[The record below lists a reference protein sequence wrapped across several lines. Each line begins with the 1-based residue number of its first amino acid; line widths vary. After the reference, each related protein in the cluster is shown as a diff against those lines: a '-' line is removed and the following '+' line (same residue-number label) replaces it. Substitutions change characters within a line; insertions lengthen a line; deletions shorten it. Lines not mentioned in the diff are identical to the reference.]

1 MSCPS
6 WKTIV
11 IAHLQNV
18 RAALRFS
25 AKIWKQPGS
34 KLHVIVASN
43 LLCEYTGCPRLSHI
57 YYRGWI
63 RKQFCTSRCFQ
74 TDHRPRCYFRLKVF
88 RKVGLF
94 VSPRQL
100 PSLSVFYISKP
111 HSVCLGTTYEVHHS
125 CCSSLQFSAA
135 SDRAESDAFLRAVMC
150 SKRPCLIWIPSNE
163 PSHVAGFLA
172 NYGCG
177 TRWWQAVVLSPPF
190 ALHKKITSA
199 HIHAHQYI
207 NCWISVSDRVMA
219 RQAS

>member
-100 PSLSVFYISKP
+100 PSLSVFYISKRLPRNNLRGASLLLFKSAVFCSIWQSRKRCFSACSHVQQKTMP
-111 HSVCLGTTYEVHHS
+111 HLD
-125 CCSSLQFSAA
+125 SLQ
-135 SDRAESDAFLRAVMC
+135 
-150 SKRPCLIWIPSNE
+150 W
-163 PSHVAGFLA
+163 
-172 NYGCG
+172 
-177 TRWWQAVVLSPPF
+177 T
-190 ALHKKITSA
+190 
-199 HIHAHQYI
+199 
-207 NCWISVSDRVMA
+207 
-219 RQAS
+219 